1 VNKAPFIT
9 PYISMEIRD
18 DILYFT
24 YLSGGTI
31 HLDIAKEIVNQR
43 LEYTNKVPYPLLV
56 TYEGLRAMDK
66 QARDY
71 FAAKEGVEGVLA
83 DSLVVNSI
91 YTQFFGNMFL
101 KITQTSIP
109 SKLFTDKQ
117 EALKWL
123 EQFKPKS

>member
-1 VNKAPFIT
+1 
-9 PYISMEIRD
+9 MEIKN

-31 HLDIAKEIVNQR
+31 TLDIAKEIVKQR
-43 LEYTNKVPYPLLV
+43 LEYTNGVPYPLLV
-56 TYEGLRAMDK
+56 TYEGLKAMDK

-71 FAAKEGVEGVLA
+71 FAAKEGVQAVLA
-83 DSLVVNSI
+83 AALVVNSV

-101 KITQTSIP
+101 RITQTSI
-109 SKLFTDKQ
+109 SSRLFTDKQ

-123 EQFKPKS
+123 EQFKSKP